1 MRSACTLVLLGS
13 FVVLSSARPL
23 DCQPSTPAQQQVTIE
38 GIVVDSDHAPVA
50 SAEVGLKLAA
60 REPVFVRTGPDGRF
74 TFGTVS
80 LIPGT
85 ITVRRL
91 GYHVRT
97 VTLDL
102 KKLATAQPLEL
113 ALETVAT
120 EVESV
125 IVDASGGRMAEFQD
139 HRQHSSFGR
148 FFDQNDIRKLSPR
161 FVSELFRSVP
171 GASVQVASGIGNVVR
186 LRGCRPR
193 IWVNGAKTQ
202 DAEIDELTQP
212 SEIDGI
218 EIYPSWAGTP
228 PQYMDREN
236 RACGT
241 VVLWTRR

>member
-1 MRSACTLVLLGS
+1 MRSACTIILLGS
-13 FVVLSSARPL
+13 FVLSSGPRL
-23 DCQPSTPAQQQVTIE
+23 SGQTSTPTQKQVTIE
-38 GIVVDSDHAPVA
+38 GIVIDSDHAPVA
-50 SAEVGLKLAA
+50 SAEVGLRLAA
-60 REPVFVRTGPDGRF
+60 REAVFVRTGSDGRF
-74 TFGTVS
+74 SFGTVS

-102 KKLATAQPLEL
+102 KKLATEQPLEL

-120 EVESV
+120 DVESV

-161 FVSELFRSVP
+161 FVSELFRNVP
-171 GASVQVASGIGNVVR
+171 GASVQVASGIGNTVR